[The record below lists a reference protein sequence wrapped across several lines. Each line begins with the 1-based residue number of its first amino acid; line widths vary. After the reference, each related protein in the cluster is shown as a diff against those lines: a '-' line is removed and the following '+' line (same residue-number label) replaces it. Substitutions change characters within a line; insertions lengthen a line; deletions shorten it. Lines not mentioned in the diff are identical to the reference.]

1 MAELADA
8 RDLKSLDRKVVRVQS
23 PLWAPKQNERVTI
36 QIHTRLP
43 FKISP
48 FTLVVAIANANRRGF
63 FFFPPSFLSPP
74 PSAPQPLRTRRHVFL
89 HTLWAGSAYFPWEG
103 GGASRASGGHPG
115 SLSISAFVGLL
126 SGLLGVGGAV
136 IIMPLL
142 NVFFDRLGFSVD
154 TTQHLSL
161 GTSLATIL
169 FTSLSSV
176 LAHRR
181 YGSVRADI
189 WKKMAPGIIAGTL
202 GGALLAP
209 HLPGLF
215 LRGFFAFFVMLVG
228 VHLLFNSTPRPKTG
242 RLERAML
249 PVSILIGLISS
260 LAGIAG
266 TMLCVIFLVWAAIDW
281 ADAVGTSAALSLPI
295 SLTGTLGYAIAGWN
309 FPELPPYSVGFVYL
323 PGMFCLLVSSM
334 SMAVVGARLAHSPR
348 LPMQALRR
356 CFAVGNILLGLSILR
371 SVLFR

>member
-1 MAELADA
+1 MLSMLA
-8 RDLKSLDRKVVRVQS
+8 L
-23 PLWAPKQNERVTI
+23 
-36 QIHTRLP
+36 
-43 FKISP
+43 
-48 FTLVVAIANANRRGF
+48 LV
-63 FFFPPSFLSPP
+63 L
-74 PSAPQPLRTRRHVFL
+74 
-89 HTLWAGSAYFPWEG
+89 G
-103 GGASRASGGHPG
+103 G
-115 SLSISAFVGLL
+115 AFVGLL

-209 HLPGLF
+209 HLSGLF

-228 VHLLFNSTPRPKTG
+228 VHLLFNSTPRPKIG

-356 CFAVGNILLGLSILR
+356 CFAVGTILLGLAILR
-371 SVLFR
+371 AVLFRCFRHNSRNKAEVPHRHIPTPRLP

>member
-1 MAELADA
+1 MLSM
-8 RDLKSLDRKVVRVQS
+8 LGL
-23 PLWAPKQNERVTI
+23 
-36 QIHTRLP
+36 
-43 FKISP
+43 
-48 FTLVVAIANANRRGF
+48 LV
-63 FFFPPSFLSPP
+63 L
-74 PSAPQPLRTRRHVFL
+74 
-89 HTLWAGSAYFPWEG
+89 G
-103 GGASRASGGHPG
+103 G
-115 SLSISAFVGLL
+115 AFVGLL

-242 RLERAML
+242 RLEPGHASGQHTHRPDFEPCGHRRDHAL
-249 PVSILIGLISS
+249 RDFPGLGRDR
-260 LAGIAG
+260 LGRR
-266 TMLCVIFLVWAAIDW
+266 
-281 ADAVGTSAALSLPI
+281 VGTSAALSLPI

>member
-1 MAELADA
+1 ML
-8 RDLKSLDRKVVRVQS
+8 SM
-23 PLWAPKQNERVTI
+23 
-36 QIHTRLP
+36 
-43 FKISP
+43 FG
-48 FTLVVAIANANRRGF
+48 FLV
-63 FFFPPSFLSPP
+63 L
-74 PSAPQPLRTRRHVFL
+74 
-89 HTLWAGSAYFPWEG
+89 G
-103 GGASRASGGHPG
+103 G
-115 SLSISAFVGLL
+115 AFVGLL

-154 TTQHLSL
+154 MTQHLSL

-215 LRGFFAFFVMLVG
+215 LRGFFAFFIILVG
-228 VHLLFNSTPRPKTG
+228 VHLLINSTPQPKTG

-249 PVSILIGLISS
+249 PVSILIGLVSS

-266 TMLCVIFLVWAAIDW
+266 TMLCVIFLAWAAIDW

-295 SLTGTLGYAIAGWN
+295 TLTGTLGYAISGWSV
-309 FPELPPYSVGFVYL
+309 PDLPPYSVGFVYL

-334 SMAVVGARLAHSPR
+334 LMAVVGARLAHSPR

-356 CFAVGNILLGLSILR
+356 CFAFGTILLGLSILR

>member
-1 MAELADA
+1 MLSM
-8 RDLKSLDRKVVRVQS
+8 LGL
-23 PLWAPKQNERVTI
+23 
-36 QIHTRLP
+36 
-43 FKISP
+43 
-48 FTLVVAIANANRRGF
+48 LV
-63 FFFPPSFLSPP
+63 L
-74 PSAPQPLRTRRHVFL
+74 
-89 HTLWAGSAYFPWEG
+89 G
-103 GGASRASGGHPG
+103 G
-115 SLSISAFVGLL
+115 AFVGLL

-202 GGALLAP
+202 SGALLAP

-281 ADAVGTSAALSLPI
+281 ADRRGHVRR
-295 SLTGTLGYAIAGWN
+295 
-309 FPELPPYSVGFVYL
+309 PELAHQPDRNTRICHRRVERPRSFL
-323 PGMFCLLVSSM
+323 PTPWVSCTFPGCS
-334 SMAVVGARLAHSPR
+334 ACWFPA
-348 LPMQALRR
+348 
-356 CFAVGNILLGLSILR
+356 
-371 SVLFR
+371 

>member
-1 MAELADA
+1 MLSMLA
-8 RDLKSLDRKVVRVQS
+8 L
-23 PLWAPKQNERVTI
+23 
-36 QIHTRLP
+36 
-43 FKISP
+43 
-48 FTLVVAIANANRRGF
+48 LV
-63 FFFPPSFLSPP
+63 L
-74 PSAPQPLRTRRHVFL
+74 
-89 HTLWAGSAYFPWEG
+89 G
-103 GGASRASGGHPG
+103 G
-115 SLSISAFVGLL
+115 AFVGLL

-215 LRGFFAFFVMLVG
+215 LRGFFR
-228 VHLLFNSTPRPKTG
+228 LLRHAGRRSSALQFHPPPQDRAARTGHASGQHTHRPDF
-242 RLERAML
+242 E
-249 PVSILIGLISS
+249 PC
-260 LAGIAG
+260 GIAG
-266 TMLCVIFLVWAAIDW
+266 T
-281 ADAVGTSAALSLPI
+281 ALRDFP
-295 SLTGTLGYAIAGWN
+295 GLGRDRLGRRRGHVRR
-309 FPELPPYSVGFVYL
+309 PEL
-323 PGMFCLLVSSM
+323 
-334 SMAVVGARLAHSPR
+334 AHQP
-348 LPMQALRR
+348 
-356 CFAVGNILLGLSILR
+356 
-371 SVLFR
+371 

>member
-1 MAELADA
+1 MLSMLA
-8 RDLKSLDRKVVRVQS
+8 L
-23 PLWAPKQNERVTI
+23 
-36 QIHTRLP
+36 
-43 FKISP
+43 
-48 FTLVVAIANANRRGF
+48 LV
-63 FFFPPSFLSPP
+63 L
-74 PSAPQPLRTRRHVFL
+74 
-89 HTLWAGSAYFPWEG
+89 G
-103 GGASRASGGHPG
+103 G
-115 SLSISAFVGLL
+115 AFVGLL

-348 LPMQALRR
+348 SAISFSVFRYSAPSSSDDSGTTQETKQKLRTGIFQHPAFPKKNAASR
-356 CFAVGNILLGLSILR
+356 RKNAKNPGRKTCR
-371 SVLFR
+371 DVLFCWWAIGDLNTEPTD

>member
-1 MAELADA
+1 MLSMLA
-8 RDLKSLDRKVVRVQS
+8 L
-23 PLWAPKQNERVTI
+23 
-36 QIHTRLP
+36 
-43 FKISP
+43 
-48 FTLVVAIANANRRGF
+48 LV
-63 FFFPPSFLSPP
+63 L
-74 PSAPQPLRTRRHVFL
+74 
-89 HTLWAGSAYFPWEG
+89 G
-103 GGASRASGGHPG
+103 G
-115 SLSISAFVGLL
+115 AFVGLL

-209 HLPGLF
+209 HLSGLF

-228 VHLLFNSTPRPKTG
+228 VHLLFNSTPRPKIG

-309 FPELPPYSVGFVYL
+309 FPELPCSVNSWGEEA
-323 PGMFCLLVSSM
+323 SST
-334 SMAVVGARLAHSPR
+334 R
-348 LPMQALRR
+348 
-356 CFAVGNILLGLSILR
+356 
-371 SVLFR
+371 

>member
-1 MAELADA
+1 MLSMLA
-8 RDLKSLDRKVVRVQS
+8 L
-23 PLWAPKQNERVTI
+23 
-36 QIHTRLP
+36 
-43 FKISP
+43 
-48 FTLVVAIANANRRGF
+48 LV
-63 FFFPPSFLSPP
+63 L
-74 PSAPQPLRTRRHVFL
+74 
-89 HTLWAGSAYFPWEG
+89 G
-103 GGASRASGGHPG
+103 G
-115 SLSISAFVGLL
+115 AFVGFL

-215 LRGFFAFFVMLVG
+215 LRGFFAFFVML
-228 VHLLFNSTPRPKTG
+228 
-242 RLERAML
+242 

-295 SLTGTLGYAIAGWN
+295 SLTGTLGYAIAWWN

>member
-1 MAELADA
+1 MLSM
-8 RDLKSLDRKVVRVQS
+8 LGL
-23 PLWAPKQNERVTI
+23 
-36 QIHTRLP
+36 
-43 FKISP
+43 
-48 FTLVVAIANANRRGF
+48 LV
-63 FFFPPSFLSPP
+63 L
-74 PSAPQPLRTRRHVFL
+74 
-89 HTLWAGSAYFPWEG
+89 G
-103 GGASRASGGHPG
+103 G
-115 SLSISAFVGLL
+115 AFVGLL

-228 VHLLFNSTPRPKTG
+228 VHLLFNSTPRPKIG

-295 SLTGTLGYAIAGWN
+295 SLTGTLGYAIAGCRFRVPSRDVLPAGFQHEHGRCRRTAGPFAAIADAGLAPLFRGRQYPSRSFDTPLRPFQMIPAQLKKQSRSSAPAYSN
-309 FPELPPYSVGFVYL
+309 TPPSLRKTLPPGERTQKIPAGKPV
-323 PGMFCLLVSSM
+323 GMFF
-334 SMAVVGARLAHSPR
+334 
-348 LPMQALRR
+348 
-356 CFAVGNILLGLSILR
+356 FAGGP
-371 SVLFR
+371 SVT

>member
-1 MAELADA
+1 MLSMLA
-8 RDLKSLDRKVVRVQS
+8 L
-23 PLWAPKQNERVTI
+23 
-36 QIHTRLP
+36 
-43 FKISP
+43 
-48 FTLVVAIANANRRGF
+48 LV
-63 FFFPPSFLSPP
+63 L
-74 PSAPQPLRTRRHVFL
+74 
-89 HTLWAGSAYFPWEG
+89 G
-103 GGASRASGGHPG
+103 G
-115 SLSISAFVGLL
+115 AFVGLL

-242 RLERAML
+242 
-249 PVSILIGLISS
+249 LISS

>member
-1 MAELADA
+1 
-8 RDLKSLDRKVVRVQS
+8 
-23 PLWAPKQNERVTI
+23 
-36 QIHTRLP
+36 
-43 FKISP
+43 
-48 FTLVVAIANANRRGF
+48 
-63 FFFPPSFLSPP
+63 
-74 PSAPQPLRTRRHVFL
+74 
-89 HTLWAGSAYFPWEG
+89 
-103 GGASRASGGHPG
+103 
-115 SLSISAFVGLL
+115 
-126 SGLLGVGGAV
+126 
-136 IIMPLL
+136 
-142 NVFFDRLGFSVD
+142 
-154 TTQHLSL
+154 
-161 GTSLATIL
+161 
-169 FTSLSSV
+169 
-176 LAHRR
+176 
-181 YGSVRADI
+181 
-189 WKKMAPGIIAGTL
+189 
-202 GGALLAP
+202 
-209 HLPGLF
+209 
-215 LRGFFAFFVMLVG
+215 
-228 VHLLFNSTPRPKTG
+228 
-242 RLERAML
+242 ML

>member
-1 MAELADA
+1 MLSM
-8 RDLKSLDRKVVRVQS
+8 LGL
-23 PLWAPKQNERVTI
+23 
-36 QIHTRLP
+36 
-43 FKISP
+43 
-48 FTLVVAIANANRRGF
+48 LV
-63 FFFPPSFLSPP
+63 L
-74 PSAPQPLRTRRHVFL
+74 
-89 HTLWAGSAYFPWEG
+89 G
-103 GGASRASGGHPG
+103 G
-115 SLSISAFVGLL
+115 AFVGLL

-266 TMLCVIFLVWAAIDW
+266 TMLCVIFLVWAAIRRRGHVRRPELAHQPDRNPRICHRRVELPGASSLLRRFRVPSRDVLPAGFQHEHGRCRRTAGPFAAI
-281 ADAVGTSAALSLPI
+281 ADAGLAPLFRGRQYPSRSFDTPLRPFQMIPTQLKKQSRSSAPAYSNTPPSLRK
-295 SLTGTLGYAIAGWN
+295 T
-309 FPELPPYSVGFVYL
+309 LPPGERTQKIPAGKPV
-323 PGMFCLLVSSM
+323 GMFF
-334 SMAVVGARLAHSPR
+334 
-348 LPMQALRR
+348 
-356 CFAVGNILLGLSILR
+356 FAGGP
-371 SVLFR
+371 SVT

>member
-1 MAELADA
+1 MLSMLA
-8 RDLKSLDRKVVRVQS
+8 L
-23 PLWAPKQNERVTI
+23 
-36 QIHTRLP
+36 
-43 FKISP
+43 
-48 FTLVVAIANANRRGF
+48 LV
-63 FFFPPSFLSPP
+63 L
-74 PSAPQPLRTRRHVFL
+74 
-89 HTLWAGSAYFPWEG
+89 G
-103 GGASRASGGHPG
+103 G
-115 SLSISAFVGLL
+115 AFVGLL

-209 HLPGLF
+209 HLSGLF

-295 SLTGTLGYAIAGWN
+295 SLTGTLGYALAGWN

>member
-1 MAELADA
+1 MLSM
-8 RDLKSLDRKVVRVQS
+8 LGL
-23 PLWAPKQNERVTI
+23 
-36 QIHTRLP
+36 
-43 FKISP
+43 
-48 FTLVVAIANANRRGF
+48 LV
-63 FFFPPSFLSPP
+63 L
-74 PSAPQPLRTRRHVFL
+74 
-89 HTLWAGSAYFPWEG
+89 G
-103 GGASRASGGHPG
+103 G
-115 SLSISAFVGLL
+115 AFVGLL

-142 NVFFDRLGFSVD
+142 DVFFDRLGFSVD

-249 PVSILIGLISS
+249 PVSILIGLISNPC
-260 LAGIAG
+260 GHRR
-266 TMLCVIFLVWAAIDW
+266 DH
-281 ADAVGTSAALSLPI
+281 ALRDFP
-295 SLTGTLGYAIAGWN
+295 GLGRDRLGRRRGHVRR
-309 FPELPPYSVGFVYL
+309 PELAHQPDRNPRICHRRVEL
-323 PGMFCLLVSSM
+323 PGASS
-334 SMAVVGARLAHSPR
+334 L
-348 LPMQALRR
+348 LRR
-356 CFAVGNILLGLSILR
+356 
-371 SVLFR
+371 FRVSTFPGCSACWFPA

>member
-1 MAELADA
+1 MLSM
-8 RDLKSLDRKVVRVQS
+8 LGL
-23 PLWAPKQNERVTI
+23 
-36 QIHTRLP
+36 
-43 FKISP
+43 
-48 FTLVVAIANANRRGF
+48 LV
-63 FFFPPSFLSPP
+63 L
-74 PSAPQPLRTRRHVFL
+74 
-89 HTLWAGSAYFPWEG
+89 G
-103 GGASRASGGHPG
+103 G
-115 SLSISAFVGLL
+115 AFVGLL

-202 GGALLAP
+202 SGALLAP
-209 HLPGLF
+209 HLPGL
-215 LRGFFAFFVMLVG
+215 FFVMLVG

-309 FPELPPYSVGFVYL
+309 VPELPSYSVGFVYL

-348 LPMQALRR
+348 LPMQVLRR

>member
-1 MAELADA
+1 MLSM
-8 RDLKSLDRKVVRVQS
+8 LGL
-23 PLWAPKQNERVTI
+23 
-36 QIHTRLP
+36 
-43 FKISP
+43 
-48 FTLVVAIANANRRGF
+48 LV
-63 FFFPPSFLSPP
+63 L
-74 PSAPQPLRTRRHVFL
+74 
-89 HTLWAGSAYFPWEG
+89 G
-103 GGASRASGGHPG
+103 G
-115 SLSISAFVGLL
+115 AFVGLL

-228 VHLLFNSTPRPKTG
+228 VHLLFKSTPRPKTG

-281 ADAVGTSAALSLPI
+281 ADAVG
-295 SLTGTLGYAIAGWN
+295 AGWN

>member
-1 MAELADA
+1 MLSMLA
-8 RDLKSLDRKVVRVQS
+8 L
-23 PLWAPKQNERVTI
+23 
-36 QIHTRLP
+36 
-43 FKISP
+43 
-48 FTLVVAIANANRRGF
+48 LV
-63 FFFPPSFLSPP
+63 L
-74 PSAPQPLRTRRHVFL
+74 
-89 HTLWAGSAYFPWEG
+89 G
-103 GGASRASGGHPG
+103 G
-115 SLSISAFVGLL
+115 AFVGLL

-154 TTQHLSL
+154 TTQRLSL

-242 RLERAML
+242 RLEPCGHRRDHALRDFPGLGRDRLGRRRGHVRRPELAHQPDRNPRICHRRVEL
-249 PVSILIGLISS
+249 PGASS
-260 LAGIAG
+260 LLRRFRVPSRDVLPAGFQHEHGRCRRTAG
-266 TMLCVIFLVWAAIDW
+266 PFAAI
-281 ADAVGTSAALSLPI
+281 ADAGLAPLFRGRQYPSRSFDTPLRPFQMIPAQLKKQSRSSAPAYSNTPPSLRK
-295 SLTGTLGYAIAGWN
+295 T
-309 FPELPPYSVGFVYL
+309 LPPGERTQKIPAGKPV
-323 PGMFCLLVSSM
+323 GMFF
-334 SMAVVGARLAHSPR
+334 
-348 LPMQALRR
+348 
-356 CFAVGNILLGLSILR
+356 FAGGP
-371 SVLFR
+371 SVT

>member
-1 MAELADA
+1 MLSM
-8 RDLKSLDRKVVRVQS
+8 LGL
-23 PLWAPKQNERVTI
+23 
-36 QIHTRLP
+36 
-43 FKISP
+43 
-48 FTLVVAIANANRRGF
+48 LV
-63 FFFPPSFLSPP
+63 L
-74 PSAPQPLRTRRHVFL
+74 
-89 HTLWAGSAYFPWEG
+89 G
-103 GGASRASGGHPG
+103 G
-115 SLSISAFVGLL
+115 AFVGLL

-309 FPELPPYSVGFVYL
+309 VPELPPYSVGFVYL

-334 SMAVVGARLAHSPR
+334 SMAIRRDCRCRSCAAVSRSAISFSVFLYSAPSFSDDPGATQETKQKLRAGIFQHPAF
-348 LPMQALRR
+348 PKGRR
-356 CFAVGNILLGLSILR
+356 CHPVKERKKSRQENLSGCSFLLVGHR
-371 SVLFR
+371 

>member
-1 MAELADA
+1 MLSM
-8 RDLKSLDRKVVRVQS
+8 LGL
-23 PLWAPKQNERVTI
+23 
-36 QIHTRLP
+36 
-43 FKISP
+43 
-48 FTLVVAIANANRRGF
+48 LV
-63 FFFPPSFLSPP
+63 L
-74 PSAPQPLRTRRHVFL
+74 
-89 HTLWAGSAYFPWEG
+89 G
-103 GGASRASGGHPG
+103 G
-115 SLSISAFVGLL
+115 AFVGLL

-202 GGALLAP
+202 SGALLAP

-309 FPELPPYSVGFVYL
+309 VPELPSYSVGFVYL

-348 LPMQALRR
+348 LPMQVLRR
-356 CFAVGNILLGLSILR
+356 CFAVGNILLGLSIIP
-371 SVLFR
+371 SVLFI

>member
-1 MAELADA
+1 MLSM
-8 RDLKSLDRKVVRVQS
+8 LGL
-23 PLWAPKQNERVTI
+23 
-36 QIHTRLP
+36 
-43 FKISP
+43 
-48 FTLVVAIANANRRGF
+48 LV
-63 FFFPPSFLSPP
+63 L
-74 PSAPQPLRTRRHVFL
+74 
-89 HTLWAGSAYFPWEG
+89 
-103 GGASRASGGHPG
+103 GGA
-115 SLSISAFVGLL
+115 LVGLL

-136 IIMPLL
+136 IIMPML
-142 NVFFDRLGFSVD
+142 NAFFDRLGFSVD
-154 TTQHLSL
+154 MTQHLSL

-181 YGSVRADI
+181 YGSVRVGI

-228 VHLLFNSTPRPKTG
+228 VQLLCKPKPRPKEG

-249 PVSILIGLISS
+249 PASVLIGLISS

-295 SLTGTLGYAIAGWN
+295 TLTGTIGYAAGGWHL
-309 FPELPPYSVGFVYL
+309 PDLPPYSVGFVYL
-323 PGMFCLLVSSM
+323 PGMLCLLVSSM
-334 SMAVVGARLAHSPR
+334 SMAVVGARLAHSPG
-348 LPMQALRR
+348 LPIQALRR
-356 CFAVGNILLGLSILR
+356 CFAVGNILLGLSILY
-371 SVLFR
+371 SVIFT